1 MTVKKS
7 GSALRSPW
15 VWTIISL
22 LLISIATIIF
32 RIYIAENS
40 PDLLVNKD
48 YYKRG
53 EDYEENMLKRL
64 AKDPG
69 WNMHVSAPDFVDV
82 AVATT
87 FTFTVTDKDGSPV
100 DPDSV
105 VFYAYRPSGAE
116 HDFSV
121 PMERVAPG
129 EYQAEVTFP
138 LKGVWDILV
147 AATQGEDEYQE
158 PYHVSAG
165 VDSR

>member
-1 MTVKKS
+1 MTVIKS

-15 VWTIISL
+15 VWAIISL
-22 LLISIATIIF
+22 LLISIATIAF

-40 PDLLVNKD
+40 PDLLVTKD

-53 EDYEENMLKRL
+53 EDYEENMLKRM

-69 WNMHVSAPDFVDV
+69 WNMRVSAPDFVDV
-82 AVATT
+82 EVATT
-87 FTFTVTDKDGSPV
+87 FTFSVTNKDGSPV
-100 DPDSV
+100 DPDRV

-158 PYHVSAG
+158 PYHISAG
-165 VDSR
+165 VDNR